1 MFTEDDLIPISA
13 LQHYAFCPR
22 QWGLIHIEQLWSE
35 NRFTAEGRVL
45 HDKTHE
51 PQEENRP
58 GIRIVRTLRLV
69 SYRLGLTGQ
78 ADVVEF
84 HKSFDSASPIKTF
97 ESRQDKADSK
107 IKLGGVE
114 GFWKPVPV
122 EYKRGKPKIDICDE
136 VQICAQAMCLEE
148 MLKTSI
154 GSGFLFYGR
163 PRRRQQVDFTD
174 TLRKQTEQIIEEL
187 HKLLAERITPKAK
200 YGKRCESCSL
210 LEVCMPEI
218 TGVEKDIEHYLSK
231 AKTIELESD
240 LSNGADE

>member
-1 MFTEDDLIPISA
+1 MFSEDDLIPISA
-13 LQHYAFCPR
+13 LQHYVFCPR

-58 GIRIVRTLRLV
+58 GIRIVRTLRLG
-69 SYRLGLTGQ
+69 SYRLGITGQ

-84 HKSFDSASPIKTF
+84 HKA
-97 ESRQDKADSK
+97 ESGIELEKE
-107 IKLGGVE
+107 E

-148 MLKTSI
+148 MLKTGI
-154 GSGFLFYGR
+154 KSGFLFYGR

-174 TLRKQTEQIIEEL
+174 TLRKQTEHIIEEL
-187 HKLLAERITPKAK
+187 HKLTAERITPKAK
-200 YGKRCESCSL
+200 YGKKCKSCSL
-210 LEVCMPEI
+210 FEVCLPEI
-218 TGVEKDIEHYLSK
+218 TGTEKDIEHYLSK
-231 AKTIELESD
+231 TKTIEPEPD
-240 LSNGADE
+240 LSNGAQ

>member
-1 MFTEDDLIPISA
+1 MFSEDDLIPISA
-13 LQHYAFCPR
+13 LQHYVFCPR

-69 SYRLGLTGQ
+69 SYRLGITGQ

-84 HKSFDSASPIKTF
+84 HKA
-97 ESRQDKADSK
+97 ESGITLENAKG
-107 IKLGGVE
+107 L
-114 GFWKPVPV
+114 WKPVPV

-136 VQICAQAMCLEE
+136 VQICAQAICLEE
-148 MLKTSI
+148 MLKTRI
-154 GSGFLFYGR
+154 ESGFLFYGR
-163 PRRRQQVDFTD
+163 PRRRQQVDFAD
-174 TLRKQTEQIIEEL
+174 TLRKQTELIIEKL
-187 HKLLAERITPKAK
+187 HKLTAERITPKAEC
-200 YGKRCESCSL
+200 GKKCKSCSL
-210 LEVCMPEI
+210 FEVCMPEV

-231 AKTIELESD
+231 AKVVQIEESGETA
-240 LSNGADE
+240 S

>member
-1 MFTEDDLIPISA
+1 MFSEDDLIPISA
-13 LQHYAFCPR
+13 LQHYVFCPR

-35 NRFTAEGRVL
+35 NRLTAEGRVL

-58 GIRIVRTLRLV
+58 WIRIVRTLRLV
-69 SYRLGLTGQ
+69 SYRLGITGQ

-84 HKSFDSASPIKTF
+84 HKCDSG
-97 ESRQDKADSK
+97 
-107 IKLGGVE
+107 IKLEDAE

-148 MLKTSI
+148 MLKTGI
-154 GSGFLFYGR
+154 ESGFLFYGR

-174 TLRKQTEQIIEEL
+174 TLRKQTEHIVEEL
-187 HKLLAERITPKAK
+187 HKLTAERVTPKAK
-200 YGKRCESCSL
+200 YGKKCKSCSL
-210 LEVCMPEI
+210 FEVCLPEV
-218 TGVEKDIEHYLSK
+218 TGIEKDIEHYLSK
-231 AKTIELESD
+231 AKTIEPEPD
-240 LSNGADE
+240 LSNGAQ

>member
-13 LQHYAFCPR
+13 LQHYVFCPR
-22 QWGLIHIEQLWSE
+22 QWGLIHIEQAWSE
-35 NRFTAEGRVL
+35 NRFTAEGRQL

-51 PQEENRP
+51 AETENRP
-58 GIRIVRTLRLV
+58 DLRIVRGLRLC

-84 HKSFDSASPIKTF
+84 HRT
-97 ESRQDKADSK
+97 DKG
-107 IKLGGVE
+107 IKLEQTE
-114 GFWKPVPV
+114 GFWMPVPV

-148 MLKTSI
+148 MLKTGI
-154 GSGFLFYGR
+154 ESGFLFYGK

-174 TLRKQTEQIIEEL
+174 TLRKQTKMIIEEL
-187 HKLLAERITPKAK
+187 HKLTAERVTPKAK
-200 YGKRCESCSL
+200 YEKKCKSCSL

-218 TGVEKDIEHYLSK
+218 TGIEKDIEHYLSK
-231 AKTIELESD
+231 AKTIEPEPD
-240 LSNGADE
+240 LSNGTQ